1 MILYVYIRQ
10 NYTNKKHVDLPI
22 DTFPTKPT
30 LVGGGGCNAAIMAS
44 AFGIYTHIIKY
55 TSIYTYKS
63 EIENTINMDI
73 KKHMFDQTCPTS
85 LTLISRFLAR

>member
-1 MILYVYIRQ
+1 MNVYICQ

-44 AFGIYTHIIKY
+44 AFGI
-55 TSIYTYKS
+55 
-63 EIENTINMDI
+63 
-73 KKHMFDQTCPTS
+73 
-85 LTLISRFLAR
+85 